1 MLQEAAHVYSTSRY
15 SLFSV
20 CMPTSSTTLQQQSY
34 LASTHPSVNEEQLL
48 LSFFA
53 LLLGAAYSQAGMTIN
68 FNGRQYTP
76 LHSLHKWFPTQTV
89 QASLP
94 HPWAQAA
101 PGHIS
106 QSVLCY
112 REGLMHKNG
121 ASKNASQSTI
131 AASAAAECSCKDEKR
146 CQSFAREMLTLMLAP
161 GKAIPDIS
169 EK

>member
-121 ASKNASQSTI
+121 ALRMQANQQLRPARPL
-131 AASAAAECSCKDEKR
+131 SAAAR
-146 CQSFAREMLTLMLAP
+146 MRSFAREMLTLMLAP